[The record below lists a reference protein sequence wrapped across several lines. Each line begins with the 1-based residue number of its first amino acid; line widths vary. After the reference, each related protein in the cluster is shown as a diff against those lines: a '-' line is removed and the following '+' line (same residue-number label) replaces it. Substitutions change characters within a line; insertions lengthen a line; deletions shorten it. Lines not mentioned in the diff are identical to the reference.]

1 MNRIKSI
8 RTYFGMSQTAFAEK
22 FGVDQTAVSN
32 WEKGK
37 NSIDVKIV
45 EKISQHVSIPMD
57 YIYGAAFEITRPK
70 TNWQR
75 SELEDYATAPAEIK
89 DFLLFKYGRGV
100 FHAQNDEKPADE
112 GELTDEY
119 SVTEKTLIEYFRNLD
134 ESERFRVIQYTM
146 NLSSEAEKKSTAKA
160 T

>member
-8 RTYFGMSQTAFAEK
+8 RTYFGMSQTAFAEQ

-45 EKISQHVSIPMD
+45 EKISQHFSIPMD

-70 TNWQR
+70 ANWHR

-112 GELTDEY
+112 GELSEEIVIYHRDG
-119 SVTEKTLIEYFRNLD
+119 KTVRRKFSKEQLKMISAMLD
-134 ESERFRVIQYTM
+134 AIPDDPDD
-146 NLSSEAEKKSTAKA
+146 NAGL
-160 T
+160 